1 MGLPSAGYAGPLVS
15 SLEQWPSWN
24 EARLASASLRCAVLE
39 GGVTRDYA
47 LASSA
52 QALLCKPAGGPAQW
66 VCVLTEV
73 QVGGGGVG
81 EIKERWA
88 GQSARPHCGSAVASV
103 LRCMN
108 CACAQH

>member
-1 MGLPSAGYAGPLVS
+1 MPDITYTGPLVS

-24 EARLASASLRCAVLE
+24 EAGLASASLRCAVLE

-52 QALLCKPAGGPAQW
+52 QAELCKPAGGPAQW

-81 EIKERWA
+81 EIKERWLGCA
-88 GQSARPHCGSAVASV
+88 LPQFVCPAHSAATAHCTST
-103 LRCMN
+103 L
-108 CACAQH
+108 

>member
-1 MGLPSAGYAGPLVS
+1 MAACAGPLVF

-47 LASSA
+47 LASYVPVH
-52 QALLCKPAGGPAQW
+52 CKPAGPAQW

-88 GQSARPHCGSAVASV
+88 GQSARPHSGSAVASV

-108 CACAQH
+108 YACAQH